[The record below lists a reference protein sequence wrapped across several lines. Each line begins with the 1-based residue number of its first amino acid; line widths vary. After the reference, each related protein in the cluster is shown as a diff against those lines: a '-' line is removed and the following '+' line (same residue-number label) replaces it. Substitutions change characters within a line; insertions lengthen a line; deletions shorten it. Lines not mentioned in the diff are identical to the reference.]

1 MIKVVI
7 VSLFVSLGVLTPFV
21 ANNAFAADERGRYW
35 TYGVGKKTC
44 KDYRQARLQ
53 KEISDAVY
61 KSWISGYI
69 TSSNR
74 LTDDTYNLLG
84 DNGLQAALSWV
95 DGYCEKHTENTLYMA
110 VANMTAVFYSH
121 RKKTK

>member
-1 MIKVVI
+1 MSLI
-7 VSLFVSLGVLTPFV
+7 VSLVVVLGILTPFV
-21 ANNAFAADERGRYW
+21 ANKAFAADERGRYW
-35 TYGVGKKTC
+35 TYGVGKQTC
-44 KDYRQARLQ
+44 KHYRQARQQ
-53 KEISDAVY
+53 KMKSDVAY

-74 LTDDTYNLLG
+74 LTDETYNLLG

-95 DGYCEKHTENTLYMA
+95 DGYCEKHPQNTLYMA
-110 VANMTAVFYSH
+110 VANMTAVFYPH